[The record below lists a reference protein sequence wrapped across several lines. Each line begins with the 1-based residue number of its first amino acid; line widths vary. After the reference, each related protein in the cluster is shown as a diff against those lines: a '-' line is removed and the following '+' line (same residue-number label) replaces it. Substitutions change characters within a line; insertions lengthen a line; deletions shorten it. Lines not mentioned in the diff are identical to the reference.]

1 MPCGFLCSRPTKAD
15 AKIHLFFYT
24 AARNLS
30 EIHREVSEARQSEPE
45 GGKHE
50 EKADEDEG
58 EDQCM
63 IQFSGGFPI
72 FVHGTLES
80 VAKWLNDLKG

>member
-1 MPCGFLCSRPTKAD
+1 MFVEVKSIECGRFDIKKGKREEVEVPVLINTDQIQYIRPSD
-15 AKIHLFFYT
+15 
-24 AARNLS
+24 
-30 EIHREVSEARQSEPE
+30 
-45 GGKHE
+45 
-50 EKADEDEG
+50 DD

-80 VAKWLNDLKG
+80 VGRWLNGLKE

>member
-1 MPCGFLCSRPTKAD
+1 MFVEVKSLERGAFDVDAGKCPDVEVPVLINTDNIQYIRP
-15 AKIHLFFYT
+15 
-24 AARNLS
+24 
-30 EIHREVSEARQSEPE
+30 
-45 GGKHE
+45 
-50 EKADEDEG
+50 ADEDEG
-58 EDQCM
+58 ENQCM